1 VTRLGVLLSG
11 RGSNFLALHDA
22 VRRGELPAEIA
33 LVAGNSASAPGLERA
48 RARGLPVAVFPH
60 RGEPDRASHEAKLVG
75 ALRDA
80 GVEWVCLAGYMR
92 LLSPDFLAAFPH
104 RVVNIHPSLLPAFPG
119 LDAQAQAL
127 AHGVRIT
134 GCTVHLVDAGLDSG
148 PIVVQRAVE
157 VLDGDTA
164 ETLAARIL
172 EQEHLAYPEAMR
184 RLLTRRWEI
193 QGRRLV
199 FLPTGPVYLQT
210 GSGS

>member
-1 VTRLGVLLSG
+1 MTRLGVLLSG

-33 LVAGNSASAPGLERA
+33 LVAGNVAGAPGLERA
-48 RARGLPVAVFPH
+48 RERGLPAAALPH
-60 RGEPDRASHEAKLVG
+60 RGEPDRASHEAKLIG
-75 ALRDA
+75 ALRGA

-92 LLSPDFLAAFPH
+92 LLSPDFLAAFPR

-127 AHGVRIT
+127 AHGVKIT

-148 PIVVQRAVE
+148 PIVLQRPVE
-157 VLDGDTA
+157 VLDGDTP

-172 EQEHLAYPEAMR
+172 EQEHLAYPEALR
-184 RLLTRRWEI
+184 RLLTERWEI
-193 QGRRLV
+193 RGRRLL
-199 FLPTGPVYLQT
+199 FLPAKA
-210 GSGS
+210 